1 MLIYVTI
8 HVYMNIYIHVKNM
21 TLEAVLRDIIKFWGK
36 SIIASH
42 IDKAMPRPHDFKDG
56 EVWLMFKLG

>member
-1 MLIYVTI
+1 
-8 HVYMNIYIHVKNM
+8 MNIYIHVKNM

-56 EVWLMFKLG
+56 EVWLMVKLG